1 MARYVE
7 TQTRKIISAYGGV
20 GSIFESTEGAL
31 IIEPFDK
38 WTFVKKELH
47 SEKHYRVFDNRL
59 IQRLRCIKAFEKLE
73 YLFQVPTNTQYN
85 RSNILKPRKD
95 YEFINAH
102 YFPEWFF
109 CSNCNRFKP
118 LKEWFSNWKMI
129 LEKHHES
136 EIREKFISPKC
147 AYCFDKAKENKE
159 RKRYYKLEQVRFIM
173 TSPNGKIRDIPWQY
187 WTTAVK
193 AKKQD
198 TDNPIE
204 TEDNE
209 EASKIELTFQPCCD
223 KQDLR
228 YKQSEKFEDLR
239 GISIICENC
248 NKRNT
253 LTGLFGLKLKLSDNS
268 DKDNKSFFNK
278 VVVRSSNSVYYPI
291 LVSSLYLPINEISQA
306 EKKDIDYYV
315 SKGFDSKNIY
325 ITLKE
330 KYSIEEIES
339 YINHQSNTVQNE
351 YIAEMEYRKKEYEF
365 ILDNPSYYDK
375 SLRFKH
381 QNLTKKYKTW
391 GIDTIVKVS
400 RLKMITVQ
408 TGYTRQEPLD
418 IDTFLNEGYQ
428 ENKIKPQYTSTY
440 GKNTQ
445 FLPAIEN
452 LGEGIFISFDTDKIN
467 QWITENI
474 KKRAEVILQRSREQE
489 SVFFKNKLEDSSHAA
504 KFILIHTFSHIL
516 IKELEFLCGY
526 SASSLNERLYID
538 NNAMQGILI
547 YTVAGAEGSYG
558 GLITQAEPNKLA
570 WIIESAL
577 ERAKEC
583 SSDPVCYHAEEQGVG
598 GLNLAACYSCA
609 LLPETSCEELNCFLD
624 RQLLIDGDC
633 GFFVSNYPE

>member
-31 IIEPFDK
+31 KIEPFDK
-38 WTFVKKELH
+38 WVFVKFKNAHTEDSH
-47 SEKHYRVFDNRL
+47 RIHDNRL
-59 IQRLRCIKAFEKLE
+59 IQRLRCVKAFEKLE
-73 YLFQVPTNTQYN
+73 YLFQVPHSSTKNSVTA
-85 RSNILKPRKD
+85 K
-95 YEFINAH
+95 

-136 EIREKFISPKC
+136 DIREKFIPPKC

-159 RKRYYKLEQVRFIM
+159 RKKYYELEQVRFIM
-173 TSPNGKIRDIPWQY
+173 TSPNGKIQDIPWQY
-187 WTTAVK
+187 WTAADK
-193 AKKQD
+193 GRNQD
-198 TDNPIE
+198 ADTQIE
-204 TEDNE
+204 IEEDENS
-209 EASKIELTFQPCCD
+209 SKIKLTSKCCE

-253 LTGLFGLKLKLSDNS
+253 LTGLFGLRLLDNGFQETEQKSYLKP
-268 DKDNKSFFNK
+268 
-278 VVVRSSNSVYYPI
+278 VVRSSNSVYYPI
-291 LVSSLYLPINEISQA
+291 LVSSLYLPI
-306 EKKDIDYYV
+306 KDINQEDKN
-315 SKGFDSKNIY
+315 SIDEWITNGLDSSVIHVVLNR
-325 ITLKE
+325 

-339 YINHQSNTVQNE
+339 YINSQSNITKSE

-365 ILDNPSYYDK
+365 ILDNPIYHDK

-381 QNLTKKYKTW
+381 HNLTEKYKTW
-391 GIDTIVKVS
+391 GIDAVAKVS
-400 RLKMITVQ
+400 RLKMTTVQ

-428 ENKIKPQYTSTY
+428 ENKVKPQYTSSY

-445 FLPAIEN
+445 FLPAIES
-452 LGEGIFISFDTDKIN
+452 LGEGIFISFDADKIN
-467 QWITENI
+467 QWLTENI
-474 KKRAEVILQRSREQE
+474 KKRADVILQRSQDQE
-489 SVFFKNKLEDSSHAA
+489 NVFFKNKLEDSSHTA

-538 NNAMQGILI
+538 NNAMQGVLI

-558 GLITQAEPNKLA
+558 GLITQAEPDKLA

-624 RQLLIDGDC
+624 RQLLLW
-633 GFFVSNYPE
+633 FSNRLT